1 MVSII
6 RGIQNEELLNE
17 INKKSSELEETKTL
31 LENQKNAL
39 KNEINPDVFE
49 AFNNKMNE
57 IMTNATHNLKWNHVK
72 KLNRLYEGTMYL
84 SESRDNFINLSNH
97 NLTKEEKEVLNL
109 GLNCHIHSKIDQ
121 TTKKMEIEILYQN
134 LIEME
139 NKGKVIVKREL
150 SDSLRNEG
158 NKNRANNNNT
168 KLLTKKHK
176 EACKNL
182 RSNLD
187 IIIRKADKSQ
197 LFVILNRE
205 DYCNNLDNI
214 LSDET
219 KFEILNEDPS
229 EKLKKK
235 LNTLVNANNAVS
247 NCHKLPKLVG
257 EYHAGYINYMA
268 TAKFIKM
275 QMILHYD
282 Q

>member
-39 KNEINPDVFE
+39 KNEINPDVFD

-57 IMTNATHNLKWNHVK
+57 IMTNATHNLKRNHVK

-139 NKGKVIVKREL
+139 KKGKVIVKREL

-158 NKNRANNNNT
+158 T
-168 KLLTKKHK
+168 
-176 EACKNL
+176 
-182 RSNLD
+182 
-187 IIIRKADKSQ
+187 
-197 LFVILNRE
+197 
-205 DYCNNLDNI
+205 
-214 LSDET
+214 
-219 KFEILNEDPS
+219 
-229 EKLKKK
+229 
-235 LNTLVNANNAVS
+235 
-247 NCHKLPKLVG
+247 
-257 EYHAGYINYMA
+257 
-268 TAKFIKM
+268 
-275 QMILHYD
+275 
-282 Q
+282 